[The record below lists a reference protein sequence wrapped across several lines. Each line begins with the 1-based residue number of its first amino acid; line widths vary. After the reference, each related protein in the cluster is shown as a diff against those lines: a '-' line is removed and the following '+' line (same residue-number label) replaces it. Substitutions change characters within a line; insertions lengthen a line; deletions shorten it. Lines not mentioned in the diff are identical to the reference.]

1 MHIFKK
7 VGQTL
12 GEHFPRHQDNKKA
25 CEDLQEAGIL
35 AMQSYWPI
43 IGEGDVVT
51 LPNVP
56 WVLSQAEQKRV
67 KNVIGNFRTP
77 TGHMHCLKGAFT
89 KDKKLSGLKTH
100 DWHKFLQYILPVA
113 INGCSN
119 LEIRT
124 IIYKI
129 SRLVRWIS
137 QKEIKITSIED
148 NRINVA

>member
-1 MHIFKK
+1 M
-7 VGQTL
+7 
-12 GEHFPRHQDNKKA
+12 
-25 CEDLQEAGIL
+25 
-35 AMQSYWPI
+35 
-43 IGEGDVVT
+43 
-51 LPNVP
+51 P

-67 KNVIGNFRTP
+67 KHVIGNFHTP
-77 TGHMHCLKGAFT
+77 TRHMHCLKGVFT

-119 LEIRT
+119 SEICT